1 MPEMNP
7 LEVIAECLEKI
18 KATSDREQIAH
29 ILAETL
35 GALQIDETEDDAFD
49 MLGSA
54 IAEAV
59 NADKIGTGPLLE
71 VWTALEEQRQ

>member
-1 MPEMNP
+1 MNP
-7 LEVIAECLEKI
+7 LEVIAECLEKA
-18 KATSDREQIAH
+18 KATSDREKIAH

-59 NADKIGTGPLLE
+59 GADKAGTVPLLE